1 MHRFRTFMA
10 KTGAAAL
17 AASMIFQTTAFAAPA
32 EELGEIFR
40 AQSEAQTQPESLL
53 SEFLGAS
60 KLGEAMKE
68 NGFSV
73 QVKAGLLPET
83 IGMAGVEGILS
94 EDSHISFGFRND
106 PNQHRWQFDAGAGLT
121 EESLLDMSLYGDE
134 NCLALS
140 LPQFFAG
147 ALSLHAGSLKE
158 QYGQAALAQILGEIP
173 EDFPDI
179 QMSFYPSGSLT
190 TPVAGAFDQLK
201 DEVFSRAIE
210 TVEQASVEKEEKG
223 DTSVYTVTVS
233 TEDILKFYES
243 YMAAYVSALSELGIA
258 GTETLES
265 EMEEELS
272 ASWQES
278 LASLEQAMGEEL
290 SVDITVKDGLIQ
302 GYHFES
308 MIALDNTG
316 NTEPEYEEML
326 TGETAGTTDTA
337 VTEESEAATDAAVAE
352 EPETVTDAAVAEES
366 EAVTDAAVAEESE
379 AVTDTAV
386 AEEPEAVTDAVVM
399 EETEMGYMT
408 CDFTYADPSDP
419 GKGLRYKFT
428 MSTGYDTATIL
439 CNIDSVINGTVQTYS
454 GTYDVYMWS
463 EDMNSLMIIP
473 FTATFDAQTG
483 DLNADVEFTDGA
495 DSIQMKLDSTF
506 RQPEEGSGFIWTV
519 DELSMSSM
527 GETLGV
533 SGEVSVTADP
543 GELAAPEEERVVLEM
558 TEGELVDLVNEV
570 LTNVNVWAGQFVPQD
585 SATDAVEA
593 ALEDQ
598 MITDAGEFET
608 ETESALDSAAEE

>member
-1 MHRFRTFMA
+1 MA

-179 QMSFYPSGSLT
+179 QMSFYPSGSLA

-201 DEVFSRAIE
+201 DEVFSSAIE

-308 MIALDNTG
+308 MIALDNAG
-316 NTEPEYEEML
+316 DTEPEYEEML
-326 TGETAGTTDTA
+326 TGETAGMTDTA
-337 VTEESEAATDAAVAE
+337 VTEESEAVTDAAVAE
-352 EPETVTDAAVAEES
+352 EPETVTDAAAAEG
-366 EAVTDAAVAEESE
+366 
-379 AVTDTAV
+379 
-386 AEEPEAVTDAVVM
+386 PEAVTDAVVM

>member
-1 MHRFRTFMA
+1 MMSVSFRRRGNMHRFRTFMA

-17 AASMIFQTTAFAAPA
+17 AASMVFQTTAFAAPA

-68 NGFSV
+68 NGFFV

-179 QMSFYPSGSLT
+179 QMSFYPSGSLA

-201 DEVFSRAIE
+201 DEVFSSAIE

-316 NTEPEYEEML
+316 DTEPEYEEML

-337 VTEESEAATDAAVAE
+337 VT
-352 EPETVTDAAVAEES
+352 
-366 EAVTDAAVAEESE
+366 EESE

-483 DLNADVEFTDGA
+483 DLNADAEFTDGA

-558 TEGELVDLVNEV
+558 TEGELLDLVNEV

-608 ETESALDSAAEE
+608 EMESALDSAAEE

>member
-17 AASMIFQTTAFAAPA
+17 AASMVFQTTAFAAPA

-68 NGFSV
+68 NGFFV

-179 QMSFYPSGSLT
+179 QMSFYPSGSLA

-201 DEVFSRAIE
+201 DEVFSSAIE

-316 NTEPEYEEML
+316 DTEPEYEEML

-337 VTEESEAATDAAVAE
+337 VT
-352 EPETVTDAAVAEES
+352 
-366 EAVTDAAVAEESE
+366 EESE

-483 DLNADVEFTDGA
+483 DLNADAEFTDGA

-558 TEGELVDLVNEV
+558 TEGELLDLVNEV

-608 ETESALDSAAEE
+608 EMESALDSAAEE

>member
-1 MHRFRTFMA
+1 MA

-17 AASMIFQTTAFAAPA
+17 AASMVFQTTAFAAPA

-68 NGFSV
+68 NGFFV

-179 QMSFYPSGSLT
+179 QMSFYPSGSLA

-201 DEVFSRAIE
+201 DEVFSSAIE

-316 NTEPEYEEML
+316 DTEPEYEEML

-337 VTEESEAATDAAVAE
+337 VT
-352 EPETVTDAAVAEES
+352 
-366 EAVTDAAVAEESE
+366 EESE

-483 DLNADVEFTDGA
+483 DLNADAEFTDGA

-558 TEGELVDLVNEV
+558 TEGELLDLVNEV

-608 ETESALDSAAEE
+608 EMESALDSAAEE

>member
-17 AASMIFQTTAFAAPA
+17 AASMVFQTTAFAAPA

-179 QMSFYPSGSLT
+179 QMSFYPSGSLA

-290 SVDITVKDGLIQ
+290 SVDIIVKDGLIQ

-316 NTEPEYEEML
+316 DTEPEYEEML

-337 VTEESEAATDAAVAE
+337 VTEESEAVTDAAVAE
-352 EPETVTDAAVAEES
+352 EPEAA
-366 EAVTDAAVAEESE
+366 
-379 AVTDTAV
+379 TDTAV
-386 AEEPEAVTDAVVM
+386 TEDPEAVTDAVVM

-483 DLNADVEFTDGA
+483 DLNADAEFTDGA

>member
-1 MHRFRTFMA
+1 MA

-17 AASMIFQTTAFAAPA
+17 AASMVFQTTAFAAPA

-179 QMSFYPSGSLT
+179 QMSFYPSGSLA

-201 DEVFSRAIE
+201 DEVFSSAIE

-290 SVDITVKDGLIQ
+290 SVDIIVKDGLIQ

-316 NTEPEYEEML
+316 DTEPEYEEML

-337 VTEESEAATDAAVAE
+337 VTEESEAVTDAAVAE
-352 EPETVTDAAVAEES
+352 EPEAA
-366 EAVTDAAVAEESE
+366 
-379 AVTDTAV
+379 TDTAV
-386 AEEPEAVTDAVVM
+386 TEDPEAVTDAVVM

-483 DLNADVEFTDGA
+483 DLNADAEFTDGA